1 MARIMKAAVVAAS
14 LFVIAPAN
22 AGMTDSASPNDT
34 ARVLAGLRP
43 SAGSPLVSLTQ
54 DGSWQ
59 QHASRFD
66 SIFGSVDRR
75 QLDRIRAW
83 SSAKLTSP
91 SDVLFYMFSGPDFL
105 YANAFFPNATTYV
118 MSGLEPVGP
127 IPDLARFSR
136 GTVGAGLRNIEGSL
150 RSILAYSFF
159 QTKEMRRELVA
170 TPVRGTLP
178 ILYVFLARSGKTIR
192 DVTLIRLDENG
203 SVLPDNEA
211 EGGKGA
217 RGAKI
222 VFAGSDGRERT
233 LYYFGTNVAND
244 GFKASGFAKF
254 CERLGTGDALV
265 KSASYLL
272 HDSGFSDVRNFL
284 LTHTRLMLQD
294 DTGVPVTYLDRG
306 NWQLRPF
313 GHYIGPISIFPGKYQ
328 PKLARLFDK
337 GREFDRLRH
346 RVPLAVAG
354 FEPADGREDRRAA
367 PGGSGEHS
375 DWLRRWRSGRR
386 RSAFVHGERSAGRGR
401 RRAQV
406 DGAEPVHEQQ
416 QAPRPVRR
424 PFPQAAGRLSRP
436 MVLLVRGLAL
446 TEGRTSTGLGQRL
459 FAGAR
464 IIRQHWPHRIA
475 IAQERAGAHHDHVS
489 LR

>member
-1 MARIMKAAVVAAS
+1 
-14 LFVIAPAN
+14 
-22 AGMTDSASPNDT
+22 
-34 ARVLAGLRP
+34 
-43 SAGSPLVSLTQ
+43 
-54 DGSWQ
+54 
-59 QHASRFD
+59 
-66 SIFGSVDRR
+66 
-75 QLDRIRAW
+75 
-83 SSAKLTSP
+83 
-91 SDVLFYMFSGPDFL
+91 
-105 YANAFFPNATTYV
+105 
-118 MSGLEPVGP
+118 
-127 IPDLARFSR
+127 
-136 GTVGAGLRNIEGSL
+136 
-150 RSILAYSFF
+150 
-159 QTKEMRRELVA
+159 MRRELVA

-313 GHYIGPISIFPGKYQ
+313 GHYIGPINIFPGKYQ

-337 GREFDRLRH
+337 GRESIDFGIGYHWRSQGSNLLMAVRNDA
-346 RVPLAVAG
+346 PPPGAVASTQTG
-354 FEPADGREDRRAA
+354 SVAGVADVADQPSSTANVAPVADGDEPNSTERNRSTSNNKHRD
-367 PGGSGEHS
+367 
-375 DWLRRWRSGRR
+375 RSGA
-386 RSAFVHGERSAGRGR
+386 RSHKRQVAY
-401 RRAQV
+401 RAPWFFWS
-406 DGAEPVHEQQ
+406 GGW
-416 QAPRPVRR
+416 R
-424 PFPQAAGRLSRP
+424 
-436 MVLLVRGLAL
+436 
-446 TEGRTSTGLGQRL
+446 
-459 FAGAR
+459 
-464 IIRQHWPHRIA
+464 
-475 IAQERAGAHHDHVS
+475 
-489 LR
+489 

>member
-337 GREFDRLRH
+337 GRESIDFGIGYHWRSQGSNLLMAVRTDA
-346 RVPLAVAG
+346 PPPGAVASTETG
-354 FEPADGREDRRAA
+354 SVAGVADVADQPSSTANVAPVADGDEPKSTERNRSTSNNKHQD
-367 PGGSGEHS
+367 
-375 DWLRRWRSGRR
+375 RSGA
-386 RSAFVHGERSAGRGR
+386 RSHKRQVAY
-401 RRAQV
+401 RAPWFFWS
-406 DGAEPVHEQQ
+406 GGW
-416 QAPRPVRR
+416 R
-424 PFPQAAGRLSRP
+424 
-436 MVLLVRGLAL
+436 
-446 TEGRTSTGLGQRL
+446 
-459 FAGAR
+459 
-464 IIRQHWPHRIA
+464 
-475 IAQERAGAHHDHVS
+475 
-489 LR
+489 

>member
-1 MARIMKAAVVAAS
+1 MARIMKAAVLAAS

-22 AGMTDSASPNDT
+22 AGMTDSAGPNDT
-34 ARVLAGLRP
+34 ARFLAGLQP
-43 SAGSPLVSLTQ
+43 SASSPLAALTQ
-54 DGSWQ
+54 DGAWR

-66 SIFGSVDRR
+66 SIFGSVDHR
-75 QLDRIRAW
+75 QLARIRAW
-83 SSAKLTSP
+83 SSAKLMSP

-105 YANAFFPNATTYV
+105 YANAFFPNASTYV

-127 IPDLARFSR
+127 IPDLTRLSR
-136 GTVGAGLRNIEGSL
+136 GTVGAGLRGIEGSL
-150 RSILAYSFF
+150 RSIVSYSFF
-159 QTKEMRRELVA
+159 QTKEMRRELAA

-178 ILYVFLARSGKTIR
+178 VLYVFLARSGKTIR

-203 SVLPDNEA
+203 SVLPDSGG

-254 CERLGTGDALV
+254 CERLGTGDGLV

-284 LTHTRLMLQD
+284 LAHTRLMLQD
-294 DTGVPVTYLDRG
+294 DTGVPVTYLERG

-328 PKLARLFDK
+328 PRLARVFDK
-337 GREFDRLRH
+337 GHESIDF
-346 RVPLAVAG
+346 G
-354 FEPADGREDRRAA
+354 IGY
-367 PGGSGEHS
+367 
-375 DWLRRWRSGRR
+375 RWRSQGSNLLMAVRTDAPPPGATASTQPGSVSGAPDAVDQPAAIANVAPAADAEEPKSTDR
-386 RSAFVHGERSAGRGR
+386 NKSASNGKHRDRSARSHKRQVA
-401 RRAQV
+401 RAPWFFWS
-406 DGAEPVHEQQ
+406 GAW
-416 QAPRPVRR
+416 R
-424 PFPQAAGRLSRP
+424 
-436 MVLLVRGLAL
+436 
-446 TEGRTSTGLGQRL
+446 
-459 FAGAR
+459 
-464 IIRQHWPHRIA
+464 
-475 IAQERAGAHHDHVS
+475 
-489 LR
+489 